1 MKLKGQRW
9 EFFSGLFLH
18 HLAITFA
25 FPLNHMN
32 SWEKCLALQR
42 GEMMW
47 YFTRCIYCS
56 FLILKGWAVT
66 ISSHWLWSKLQ
77 LLFLAV
83 LAEGYCLKFG
93 SVLNHVNLLHTCVIA
108 RIVTT
113 NMDPRPQPQSNR
125 QLCHPGV
132 SVKFRATDNLSSGQS
147 AAGVNCFYGT
157 DLRMSSSTEGV
168 HSGHREQWTSSALL
182 YAPVWTQKWLWKNP
196 LCVCRDF

>member
-1 MKLKGQRW
+1 
-9 EFFSGLFLH
+9 
-18 HLAITFA
+18 
-25 FPLNHMN
+25 MN

-77 LLFLAV
+77 LLCLAV

-125 QLCHPGV
+125 QLW
-132 SVKFRATDNLSSGQS
+132 SFSQS
-147 AAGVNCFYGT
+147 QSYWQPQQRSERCRGELLLWYRLVHEQFNWGCALWPQRGVNQLSFSLCISVNSENDF
-157 DLRMSSSTEGV
+157 E
-168 HSGHREQWTSSALL
+168 
-182 YAPVWTQKWLWKNP
+182 KNP
-196 LCVCRDF
+196 LCVCTDF

>member
-1 MKLKGQRW
+1 MLAV
-9 EFFSGLFLH
+9 FFLDYFLH

-77 LLFLAV
+77 LLCLAV

-125 QLCHPGV
+125 QLW
-132 SVKFRATDNLSSGQS
+132 SFSQS
-147 AAGVNCFYGT
+147 QSYWQPQQRSERCRGELLLWYRLVHEQFNWGCALWPQRGVNQLSFSLCISVNSENDF
-157 DLRMSSSTEGV
+157 E
-168 HSGHREQWTSSALL
+168 
-182 YAPVWTQKWLWKNP
+182 KNP
-196 LCVCRDF
+196 LCVCTDF